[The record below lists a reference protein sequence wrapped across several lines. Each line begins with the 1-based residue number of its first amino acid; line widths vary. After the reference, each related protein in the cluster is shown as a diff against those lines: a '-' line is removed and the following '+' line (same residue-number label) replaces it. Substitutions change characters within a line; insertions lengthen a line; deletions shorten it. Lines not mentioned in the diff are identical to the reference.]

1 MMEVDEM
8 EDGFDEQSLSL
19 ASGKYGK
26 MGPMGLPDFFY
37 DNQIKDVLDNS
48 VFDQWSERVELC

>member
-26 MGPMGLPDFFY
+26 MAMGLPDFFY
-37 DNQIKDVLDNS
+37 DNQIHDVLDNS
-48 VFDQWSERVELC
+48 VFDEK